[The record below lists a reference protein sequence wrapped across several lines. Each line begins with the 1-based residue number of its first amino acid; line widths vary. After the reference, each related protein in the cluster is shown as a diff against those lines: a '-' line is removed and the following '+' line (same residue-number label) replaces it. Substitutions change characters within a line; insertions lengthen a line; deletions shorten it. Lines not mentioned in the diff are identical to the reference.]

1 MLAVSDKVYTDDP
14 YQNNYQYACGWS
26 DIVHLFLSMI
36 KRKYLNN
43 FQRLIRA
50 QIENTGWA
58 ERADI
63 HFFFFFL
70 FWGFLF
76 LYYFCK
82 NN

>member
-58 ERADI
+58 EI
-63 HFFFFFL
+63 YIFFFFFFIL
-70 FWGFLF
+70 GFFVFVLF
-76 LYYFCK
+76 L
-82 NN
+82 

>member
-58 ERADI
+58 ERVDI
-63 HFFFFFL
+63 HFFLYFCILGFFVFV
-70 FWGFLF
+70 LF
-76 LYYFCK
+76 L
-82 NN
+82 